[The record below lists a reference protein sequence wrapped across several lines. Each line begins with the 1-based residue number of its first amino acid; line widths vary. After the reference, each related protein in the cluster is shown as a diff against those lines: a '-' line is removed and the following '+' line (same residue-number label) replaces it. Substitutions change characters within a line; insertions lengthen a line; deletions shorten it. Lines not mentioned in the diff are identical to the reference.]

1 MTAKHSSALHD
12 LSHNNRDLHFNI
24 LHAQPHQIREFRMEE
39 MVMKMWEQQPMLWS
53 LTITILSQLPH
64 SRYRKSNALQSVMGI
79 FLHSCNTPEKVVKVL
94 TRMGISVSMTSIHR
108 AIHSLKSECFTDIR
122 TLGHTLLV
130 SYAYDNFDV
139 KFSTG
144 IPTVEGPQDT
154 LVHLTSGTL
163 ICLEHAV
170 TAHNLRC
177 GNNLW
182 EKNLNN
188 PNASNPIQ
196 DLRESLT
203 APDSVEQIPIRRA
216 HQVPLQAMK
225 INQLTVSGNIDALMD
240 MLAQAGVREADA
252 EGETSV
258 DMTDLGDMVQLIH
271 EDLGT
276 MEWVISAMERR
287 AIDLT
292 PTSRLQFVVFVFS
305 LFHFKMAAA
314 DAIWRILV
322 SPDSA
327 RKDTTSFMAFVTKLR
342 PASSGKLTNN
352 VLFREQHELI
362 GHVGEVLCL
371 DAWRIEARRY
381 GYLTLEKRAEAKPTL
396 EAIDKFAVQLVTQYV
411 EGEGT
416 NLYQMKN
423 RLAVQCD
430 KQHENTM
437 RTHHYLLLYEELLYS
452 MNEGNIGCL
461 ETMFPPWIQI
471 FRAVGKHKYANR
483 MLLFMHQLY
492 NVYPVGLRRAVRYN
506 MLVNLTGRAHH
517 FRAVDWVA
525 ELLNLFIKEMYGG
538 EGSNYTTNCILDKLA
553 LVLIY
558 QNSHRVFEQNFL
570 LSGLSYA
577 HGTKNM
583 TATFNDVQQYI
594 QGLEE
599 SPNKYRAGQ
608 EAKYEIP
615 NALDRG
621 AAIITAESA
630 VVYDDEQQMWGKI
643 EKEGRR
649 GVGDEDY
656 WGLTDAVSARDLAT
670 EGAL

>member
-1 MTAKHSSALHD
+1 MTAKYSSALHD

-39 MVMKMWEQQPMLWS
+39 MAMKMWEQQPMLWS
-53 LTITILSQLPH
+53 LKTITILSQLLH
-64 SRYRKSNALQSVMGI
+64 SRYRKCNALQSVMGV

-94 TRMGISVSMTSIHR
+94 TRMGISVSLTSIHR

-122 TLGHTLLV
+122 RLGRTLLV

-163 ICLEHAV
+163 IRLEHGV
-170 TAHNLRC
+170 TAHDLRC
-177 GNNLW
+177 GHNLW
-182 EKNLNN
+182 EKNPNN

-203 APDSVEQIPIRRA
+203 APDAVEQIPIRRA

-225 INQLTVSGNIDALMD
+225 INQSTVSGNIDALMD
-240 MLAQAGVREADA
+240 MLAQAGVGEADA
-252 EGETSV
+252 QGETSV

-452 MNEGNIGCL
+452 MNEGNIGL
-461 ETMFPPWIQI
+461 SRDNI

-517 FRAVDWVA
+517 FRAVDWVV

-538 EGSNYTTNCILDKLA
+538 EGSNYTTNVFWTMA
-553 LVLIY
+553 L
-558 QNSHRVFEQNFL
+558 NFL

-583 TATFNDVQQYI
+583 TATFNDSEQI
-594 QGLEE
+594 
-599 SPNKYRAGQ
+599 PRRT

-630 VVYDDEQQMWGKI
+630 VV
-643 EKEGRR
+643 
-649 GVGDEDY
+649 V
-656 WGLTDAVSARDLAT
+656 T
-670 EGAL
+670 